1 MTTVAVI
8 GCTHAGTF
16 ATTSILAEHPDW
28 TVHVFERNGT
38 LSFLSCGIALWVGDH
53 VSDPKKMFYSSCRS
67 GRSRRDHAY
76 AHRRDV
82 RGPRRQN
89 PHLPRAGRGR
99 RPRRTD
105 PRFRQTGRDHRLAP
119 GHPADPRHRQ
129 PACAAVQE
137 LGSRHRHQGKGE
149 NRQVGSG
156 DRVGL
161 YRRGNRRAVQRHR
174 RQDHA
179 GRRP

>member
-38 LSFLSCGIALWVGDH
+38 LSFLSCGIALWVGGH
-53 VSDPKKMFYSSCRS
+53 VSDPKKMFYSPPS
-67 GRSRRDHAY
+67 GRKPARPCIRT
-76 AHRRDV
+76 DV
-82 RGPRRQN
+82 TSWTSTPEPSPTARWT
-89 PHLPRAGRGR
+89 
-99 RPRRTD
+99 RPETRRTD

-149 NRQVGSG
+149 TAKSAVVKCSAISARKSP
-156 DRVGL
+156 
-161 YRRGNRRAVQRHR
+161 RAVQRHR